1 MKALITFV
9 LIGLFSCS
17 FSNQSTFVDKQ
28 DMKPKIRLNGLNDDH
43 PNKEMME
50 WFLNNYEEAFI
61 EKREDTGKLENENL
75 IQNIFHFQTK
85 RSGVSL
91 VLIFCDNGNDAL
103 TVGKTNFSS
112 AENNQYFGTNGAV
125 LFVVKGSDN
134 DKVTSVLGFFA
145 GEE

>member
-1 MKALITFV
+1 
-9 LIGLFSCS
+9 
-17 FSNQSTFVDKQ
+17 
-28 DMKPKIRLNGLNDDH
+28 MKPKIRLNGLNDDH

-125 LFVVKGSDN
+125 LFVVRGSDN
-134 DKVTSVLGFFA
+134 DKVSSVLGFFA